1 MSADDVRAAA
11 ASVVAA
17 FSRHDTEAYFAG
29 FAPEATFIFHST
41 PEVLDS
47 RDAYRSLWSTWESEG
62 FHVLDCVSSNGEVRM
77 LGEDVGVFFHD
88 VATSIDMA
96 GERLE
101 SRERETIVFQRVGDA
116 WLAVHE
122 HLSVDPR
129 Y

>member
-1 MSADDVRAAA
+1 MSRVEVRAAA
-11 ASVVAA
+11 TKLVEA
-17 FSRHDTEAYFAG
+17 FSRHDTAAYFAA
-29 FAPEATFIFHST
+29 FAPAATFIFHST
-41 PEVLDS
+41 SEVLES

-62 FHVLDCVSSNGEVRM
+62 FHVLECISTNADARM
-77 LGEDVGVFFHD
+77 LGDDVGVFFHD
-88 VATSIDMA
+88 VATTVDMA

-101 SRERETIVFQRVGDA
+101 SHERETIIFQRVGDA

>member
-1 MSADDVRAAA
+1 MNSIEVRAAA
-11 ASVVAA
+11 TNLVEA
-17 FSRHDTEAYFAG
+17 FSRHDTEAYFAA

-41 PEVLDS
+41 PEVLES

-62 FHVLDCVSSNGEVRM
+62 FHVLECVSTNAEVRM

-88 VATSIDMA
+88 VATSVDTA

-101 SRERETIVFQRVGDA
+101 SRERETIIFQRVGDA

>member
-1 MSADDVRAAA
+1 MSESEVRAAA
-11 ASVVAA
+11 ANVVAA
-17 FSRHDTEAYFAG
+17 FSHHDTEAYFAG

-41 PEVLDS
+41 PEVLES
-47 RDAYRSLWSTWESEG
+47 RDAYRSMWASWEVEG
-62 FHVLDCVSSNGEVRM
+62 FHVLECTSSNGSVRM

-88 VATSIDMA
+88 VDTTIDMA

-101 SRERETIVFQRVGDA
+101 SRERETIVFQRVNGA

-129 Y
+129 N